1 MQTHREDAVNITEGE
16 RVVSAVAGGILA
28 WAGLRKK
35 SSAGTAL
42 ALAGGELLR
51 RGITGHCYAFEL
63 LGVRTV
69 PEPRIRDARRAAAR
83 ADWEVDN
90 ASEESFPASDAPSF
104 TR

>member
-1 MQTHREDAVNITEGE
+1 MQTPRKDAVNITEAE

-35 SSAGTAL
+35 SSAGMAL

-69 PEPRIRDARRAAAR
+69 PALGIRDAAH

>member
-1 MQTHREDAVNITEGE
+1 MQTPRKDAVNITEAE

-35 SSAGTAL
+35 SSAGVAL

-69 PEPRIRDARRAAAR
+69 PEQGIRDDAH

>member
-1 MQTHREDAVNITEGE
+1 MQTPRKAAVNITEAE

-35 SSAGTAL
+35 SSAGMAL

-69 PEPRIRDARRAAAR
+69 PEPEIRDAAH

>member
-1 MQTHREDAVNITEGE
+1 MQTHRKDAVNITEGE

-35 SSAGTAL
+35 SSAGTVL

-63 LGVRTV
+63 LGVSTV
-69 PEPRIRDARRAAAR
+69 PELGIRGARRDDAHS
-83 ADWEVDN
+83 DWEVDN
-90 ASEESFPASDAPSF
+90 ASQESFPASDAPSF

>member
-1 MQTHREDAVNITEGE
+1 MQTLRKVAVNMTEGE

-28 WAGLRKK
+28 WAGIRKK
-35 SSAGTAL
+35 SSAGMAL

-69 PEPRIRDARRAAAR
+69 PELRIRDARRADSH

-90 ASEESFPASDAPSF
+90 ASQESFPASDAPSF